1 MTSRILMLK
10 ATVCSAI
17 LVVPMLVYAQT
28 TDTRPPAAPQT
39 TPMKPAVPGIA
50 SSTTTSTPTTP
61 PAPSVVVAPAAAAT
75 VLSPMPTH
83 ASAEQRTSRIVGSP
97 VYNNGGD
104 SIGSVDDLILGT
116 GPAGPTAVL
125 SIGGF
130 LGMGS
135 RLVTVPLRDLT
146 YNQQTS
152 RWYLAS
158 ATKENLAARPAF
170 AYEPQG

>member
-10 ATVCSAI
+10 ATACSAM
-17 LVVPMLVYAQT
+17 LVVPMLAYAQT
-28 TDTRPPAAPQT
+28 ADTRPPAATQA
-39 TPMKPAVPGIA
+39 TPMQPAAPGIP
-50 SSTTTSTPTTP
+50 SSTTTTR
-61 PAPSVVVAPAAAAT
+61 PAPSVVIAPTTTAAG
-75 VLSPMPTH
+75 LSPMPTH
-83 ASAEQRTSRIVGSP
+83 ASSEQRTSRIVGST
-97 VYNNGGD
+97 VYNSGSD

-116 GPAGPTAVL
+116 DPAGPTAVL

-152 RWYLAS
+152 RWHLNS

-170 AYEPQG
+170 AYEPRG

>member
-10 ATVCSAI
+10 ATVCSAM
-17 LVVPMLVYAQT
+17 LVVPMLAYAQT
-28 TDTRPPAAPQT
+28 ADKPPSAAPQT
-39 TPMKPAVPGIA
+39 TPMNPAVPGIA
-50 SSTTTSTPTTP
+50 SSTTTTTP
-61 PAPSVVVAPAAAAT
+61 AAPSVAVAPAAAAT
-75 VLSPMPTH
+75 GLSPMPTH
-83 ASAEQRTSRIVGSP
+83 ASAQQRTSRIVGST

-152 RWYLAS
+152 RWHLAS